1 MGGVEGTVN
10 FEGVETMRKWYAII
24 PMLLMSVIFAGCS
37 GDDDAEDDGAAE
49 EAAMVESDGDAGHS
63 EESGGHDDDGD
74 AGHAEESG
82 GHDDDHAAVA
92 TVADLGE
99 MLASLDGSAAVEV
112 ACGSCIYGMDGIEE
126 CVLAAKVK
134 DKEYLVT
141 GIEFDTHGAG
151 LCMESETAR
160 TANIVGMVHEHGIVA
175 TSVKLTD

>member
-1 MGGVEGTVN
+1 
-10 FEGVETMRKWYAII
+10 MRKWYAII
-24 PMLLMSVIFAGCS
+24 PMLLMSVFFAGCS
-37 GDDDAEDDGAAE
+37 GDDDAEDDGATE
-49 EAAMVESDGDAGHS
+49 EAAMVES
-63 EESGGHDDDGD
+63 DGD

-134 DKEYLVT
+134 DKEYLIT

-175 TSVKLTD
+175 TSVELTD

>member
-63 EESGGHDDDGD
+63 
-74 AGHAEESG
+74 EESG